1 VSGQQIGSVIGNII
15 GTYIGGPVG
24 GAIGSYVGGQLGG
37 AIDPADNKV
46 QRPPIQASEYGR
58 PIPIIYSVD
67 ATGGNVIWAADLV
80 KIGDA
85 GGKGAPDASSAQAI
99 WGATFAVLIC
109 EGAGDKGLGRIWAGP
124 DKRLIYDPTTQK
136 LESGTLKFY
145 DGSED
150 QLPDP
155 TMEAALGVGKV
166 PAYRSYCY
174 VVFQNFNVT
183 DHDGNRLPFLT
194 IEVGTKDTTG
204 STFTS
209 QDLGKAFITNVL
221 QTANDFVTVY
231 WGSFY
236 GEIVNDK
243 TTLAAQANDLIA
255 ESDWDLHDLVFTD
268 GSAKFIRVHYEQAGA
283 IQYTVTT
290 LASNAKA
297 TQSVPGVG
305 AGETLYGAFLS
316 GGAYVFVSALSGGG
330 TKAYTVDPA
339 TGSVSATQTWDAGT
353 TSFHV
358 VQCYPNTYITS
369 PLFFALCSDGRVR
382 GFMLDGTSTASTD
395 SGPAVDVT
403 GGFNSAAPDPYT
415 GYLWVAKLASAG
427 LLSWS
432 VHAWNTATPIASG
445 TVSSNFYALATQCW
459 FCIPPD
465 MYASGAPSLMGLAG
479 ERWLA
484 TDHFLLF
491 DGGLGTAYTDE
502 IDGVYHGTNLIE
514 GVAWDDKLG
523 CLVAF
528 RQNGYY
534 AYPQLTAP
542 DPAPNPA
549 DPSYIPFQTG
559 YLGTAGTGATPS
571 TLRYQNL
578 AEVVTDLSV
587 RAGLTTSD
595 IDVTP
600 LTDQVDGYAI
610 ANQVTVMDAIRTLM
624 PVYYFDYAEDQGIA
638 KFVKRGGAIAVQI
651 PDEDLGAHPSDQTEP
666 VEILQTTRG
675 MDEDLPGTLNV
686 NYVLAATN
694 YSPATKYSRRLV
706 GYSGSEQT
714 MDLPLVLTDLKALEV
729 SSVNLHN
736 AWVERL
742 TYTFQLPRKYAYL
755 MPTDVVG
762 IQGYT
767 MRITKITQAADGY
780 FKCEAV
786 RDDSSTYT
794 PHVIVTETPPA
805 PGTVS
810 TPSLTYLELM

>member
-67 ATGGNVIWAADLV
+67 ATGGNVIWSADLV

-85 GGKGAPDASSAQAI
+85 GGKGAPDASSTQAI

-124 DKRLIYDPTTQK
+124 DKRLIYDPSTQK

-174 VVFQNFNVT
+174 VVIQNFNVT

-209 QDLGKAFITNVL
+209 QDLGTCFIRSVL
-221 QTANDFVTVY
+221 ETPDYFVTVY
-231 WGSFY
+231 DGSLY
-236 GEIVNDK
+236 GELVNLK
-243 TTLAAQANDLIA
+243 TTLLAQANDLIP
-255 ESDWDLHDLVFTD
+255 ESEWGIDDLVFTD
-268 GSAKFIRVHYEQAGA
+268 PVSVKFIRARRGQADA
-283 IQYTVTT
+283 IQYVVTT
-290 LASNAKA
+290 LIPGTKTTRTVA
-297 TQSVPGVG
+297 GVG
-305 AGETLYGAFLS
+305 TGETLRGAFYFNSAYIFVTSLS
-316 GGAYVFVSALSGGG
+316 AGG
-330 TKAYTVDPA
+330 TRAYYVDPA
-339 TGSVSATQTWDAGT
+339 TGNVTTTQTYDAGT
-353 TSFHV
+353 TSFNV
-358 VQCYPNTYITS
+358 TYTYPAAAGAGAY
-369 PLFFALCSDGRVR
+369 FYALCSDGAART
-382 GFMLDGTSTASTD
+382 FNLDSGTSTTSHNVGAAVPPT
-395 SGPAVDVT
+395 SGQ
-403 GGFNSAAPDPYT
+403 NSATTDPAT
-415 GYLWVAKLASAG
+415 GYLWVVQFTGGGGSLN
-427 LLSWS
+427 WS
-432 VHAWNTATPIASG
+432 VHQYGASAPVYSGSRTATVFNSLAS
-445 TVSSNFYALATQCW
+445 QPW

-465 MYASGAPSLMGLAG
+465 TYSPGAPSLMGIAG

-484 TDHFLLF
+484 VDHYILF
-491 DGGLGTAYTDE
+491 DGTNGTIANDE
-502 IDGVYHGTNLIE
+502 FDGAYHGTNTLNA
-514 GVAWDDKLG
+514 VMWDDKTGSLIG
-523 CLVAF
+523 F
-528 RQNGYY
+528 RDAGYY
-534 AYPQLTAP
+534 ADAASA
-542 DPAPNPA
+542 DPANIP
-549 DPSYIPFQTG
+549 YITG
-559 YLGTAGTGATPS
+559 SLGTAGSGATPS

-578 AEVVTDLSV
+578 AEVVTDLSL
-587 RAGLTTSD
+587 RAGLTVDD